1 VKAAPR
7 AAVTAGI
14 VIILGTQLAFAIVL
28 CTPRGIR
35 IRSPEGAVPLGRS
48 FVVAGD
54 AWAPKAALGAPG
66 GIRSIKVEAVAVDMP
81 GTPSVVVEA
90 VRDVVR
96 YQKRVLFPLSSW
108 SASVQLPSDGTWNLR
123 AVAEATDG
131 GRITTTERSLLI
143 EPDAPVREFRSWTPA
158 HLIPLAC
165 IAVGSV
171 ALALFARRG
180 RKSSPDGIGGGI
192 GATPRFTLV
201 ASVCVAVMWANEL
214 AYQLY
219 WFLVGGWSVPSALML
234 QMCGLSILCL
244 PVMMFAATQRV
255 RQAMF
260 DVLYFW
266 AIGGAIQALIA
277 PDIGPNGF
285 PAFKYF
291 AFFVSHGLIIACA
304 VLMAI
309 AGGVRITGRSF
320 LRALVATNLL
330 LIPIYGIDQALALIP
345 PYDPGNY
352 FVLGYPP
359 PTGSIVDLFS
369 EWFGP
374 APRYF
379 IGLELMGLV
388 VFLVLYLPWPIA
400 RALSRRAARA

>member
-1 VKAAPR
+1 VKAVPR

-14 VIILGTQLAFAIVL
+14 AIILGTQLAFAIVL
-28 CTPRGIR
+28 CIPRGIR

-48 FVVAGD
+48 FLVAGD
-54 AWAPKAALGAPG
+54 AWAPN
-66 GIRSIKVEAVAVDMP
+66 GIRSIEVEAFAVDMP
-81 GTPSVVVEA
+81 GTPIVVVEA

-108 SASVQLPSDGTWNLR
+108 SATIQLPSDGTWKVR
-123 AVAEATDG
+123 AVAQAADGARIATA
-131 GRITTTERSLLI
+131 ERSLLVKL
-143 EPDAPVREFRSWTPA
+143 DAPVREFRSWTPA

-165 IAVGSV
+165 IVVGSL

-180 RKSSPDGIGGGI
+180 RKAMPEGI
-192 GATPRFTLV
+192 GASPRFTLV
-201 ASVCVAVMWANEL
+201 ASVCIAIMWANEL

-244 PVMMFAATQRV
+244 PVMIFAGTQRV
-255 RQAMF
+255 RQVMF

-304 VLMAI
+304 AIMAI

-320 LRALVATNLL
+320 LRAFVVTNLL
-330 LIPIYGIDQALALIP
+330 LIPMYGIDQALALIP

-379 IGLELMGLV
+379 IGLELMGLA

-400 RALSRRAARA
+400 RALSRRAPRT